1 MQNRQEQAW
10 APHHA
15 SLYAIG
21 NGHIGTRACAHE
33 LKRGIAGTFI
43 NGFYDLRPFT
53 HAEWAYGYPAEREQM
68 VQIPEPLVLSIQ
80 LDGEPV
86 DPAQVKDWEESLD
99 IRSGIYKRSYRVQN
113 ARIQIEKIVSFVH
126 KELLA
131 LRVEV
136 AYPGEIALGIR
147 TGTPKTGQEERQD
160 PRVEDERVPLEPLPP
175 VETPPWTAYRWQT
188 LPSKKP
194 LSIAL
199 RGGGTRTGAGHLTTE
214 AFAVVRTEDNGTDP
228 LLKPAQMTFS
238 DCAKEQRAFV
248 EAFWADVT
256 LQAENEEANE
266 ALRWSLFQLLQ
277 SAGTDGASNIAAK
290 GLTGEG
296 YGGHTFWDTE
306 MYMLPV
312 FQQFAPETAQAL
324 LTYRYRML
332 PAARKRARELGHKK
346 GAAYPWRTIAG
357 RESSGYVPAGTA
369 QYHLHAD
376 IAWSFIRHWLLTK
389 DTEFLFAQ
397 AAEVVIETARIFL
410 AIGNFT
416 ETGFH
421 IHGVTGPD
429 EYTAHISDNYF
440 TNRLARHN
448 LLWAKKIVDILQK
461 KDPART
467 ENLLQRL
474 DASEEELARMQRAGE
489 DMVLLFDHKRG
500 IRKQDDSF
508 LEKPEW
514 PFDETPASMY
524 PLLLHVH
531 PLTIYRHQVLKQ
543 ADTVL
548 CNVLFPEGPVSVR
561 VRDYEYYESR
571 TTHDSSLSAC
581 AHAMA
586 AAQIGK
592 WDEAEKHL
600 QESLLLDRHNTHN
613 NTEHGL
619 HMANL
624 GGTLLTVTRG
634 FGGLRFSEEGFSLS
648 PAACPTLGAY
658 AFSFWWEGRKIEVAV
673 EEKIRIH
680 SPDASSIPFRLY
692 GEWQELHGKAVFP
705 LRNARTKAVLFDMD
719 GVLTDTAPLHYAAWK
734 QLAEEELHFH
744 LPAEYQQ
751 KLAGV
756 SRRKALQ
763 AVLEY
768 GKRENRFTEE
778 EQIRLTT
785 IKNEYYQEKI
795 RSFTPDDLFPGARK
809 LLEELREKGVKT
821 ALVSA
826 SRNAQTLVEK
836 LQIGH
841 LFDAVAHP
849 DHAGRPKPA
858 PDPFLHA
865 AALLGVLPVNCVGV
879 EDAEAGIQS
888 IRAAGMWEL
897 GIGDKET
904 LGTLHAVPHIRYAA
918 PLLNDW
924 LEGKTWQM

>member
-1 MQNRQEQAW
+1 
-10 APHHA
+10 
-15 SLYAIG
+15 
-21 NGHIGTRACAHE
+21 
-33 LKRGIAGTFI
+33 
-43 NGFYDLRPFT
+43 
-53 HAEWAYGYPAEREQM
+53 
-68 VQIPEPLVLSIQ
+68 
-80 LDGEPV
+80 
-86 DPAQVKDWEESLD
+86 
-99 IRSGIYKRSYRVQN
+99 
-113 ARIQIEKIVSFVH
+113 
-126 KELLA
+126 
-131 LRVEV
+131 
-136 AYPGEIALGIR
+136 
-147 TGTPKTGQEERQD
+147 
-160 PRVEDERVPLEPLPP
+160 
-175 VETPPWTAYRWQT
+175 
-188 LPSKKP
+188 
-194 LSIAL
+194 
-199 RGGGTRTGAGHLTTE
+199 
-214 AFAVVRTEDNGTDP
+214 
-228 LLKPAQMTFS
+228 
-238 DCAKEQRAFV
+238 
-248 EAFWADVT
+248 
-256 LQAENEEANE
+256 
-266 ALRWSLFQLLQ
+266 
-277 SAGTDGASNIAAK
+277 
-290 GLTGEG
+290 
-296 YGGHTFWDTE
+296 
-306 MYMLPV
+306 
-312 FQQFAPETAQAL
+312 
-324 LTYRYRML
+324 
-332 PAARKRARELGHKK
+332 
-346 GAAYPWRTIAG
+346 
-357 RESSGYVPAGTA
+357 
-369 QYHLHAD
+369 
-376 IAWSFIRHWLLTK
+376 
-389 DTEFLFAQ
+389 
-397 AAEVVIETARIFL
+397 
-410 AIGNFT
+410 
-416 ETGFH
+416 
-421 IHGVTGPD
+421 
-429 EYTAHISDNYF
+429 
-440 TNRLARHN
+440 
-448 LLWAKKIVDILQK
+448 
-461 KDPART
+461 
-467 ENLLQRL
+467 
-474 DASEEELARMQRAGE
+474 
-489 DMVLLFDHKRG
+489 
-500 IRKQDDSF
+500 
-508 LEKPEW
+508 
-514 PFDETPASMY
+514 MY

-673 EEKIRIH
+673 EEKIHIH

-904 LGTLHAVPHIRYAA
+904 LGTLHAVPHIHYAA